1 MSKYNQQYFVPKN
14 PQKLIGNPTPFAR
27 SSWEVRVMHFLDQ
40 HPSVIQWA
48 SESVR
53 IPYKNPLTGKNSQYV
68 PDFLILYQDKSGVR
82 RAELVEVKPKKE
94 AMVESA
100 TSRRDKAALIL
111 NTAKW
116 AAAMMY
122 AKKNGLTFR
131 VITEDDIWVTKG
143 KKR

>member
-1 MSKYNQQYFVPKN
+1 
-14 PQKLIGNPTPFAR
+14 
-27 SSWEVRVMHFLDQ
+27 MHFLDQ